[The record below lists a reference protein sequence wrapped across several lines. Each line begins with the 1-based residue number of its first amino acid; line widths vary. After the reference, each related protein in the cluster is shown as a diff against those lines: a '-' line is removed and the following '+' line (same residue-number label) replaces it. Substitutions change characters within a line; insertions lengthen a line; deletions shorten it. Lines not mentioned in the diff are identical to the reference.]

1 MNKSKIYTIVSLAL
15 TAIFVA
21 TGFYFLKKHER
32 DYNYTASYQLYKVDE
47 LLQQKNYQG
56 ALNQA
61 EYVAKNYSKSPMA
74 LLAMSYEIGISE
86 LSNIPI
92 NDVALSQEISS
103 KAKTLPAKFLYEERA
118 AYGLYKQ
125 GKYQQAISILNTIP
139 NNAFNK
145 PSALL
150 LEAESYEKLNDKV
163 KAITLYNEI
172 LKAFPKSYFA
182 NVASF
187 RISSLES

>member
-1 MNKSKIYTIVSLAL
+1 MSKSKIYSVISLIL
-15 TAIFVA
+15 TAIFVSV
-21 TGFYFLKKHER
+21 GFYFLKKHEKE
-32 DYNYTASYQLYKVDE
+32 YNYAASYQLSKVDE

-61 EYVAKNYSKSPMA
+61 QYVAKNYSKSPMA
-74 LLAMSYEIGISE
+74 LLAMSYEIGIST
-86 LSNIPI
+86 LANIPI
-92 NDVALSQEISS
+92 NDVAISQDISS

-150 LEAESYEKLNDKV
+150 LEAESYEKLNNKV

-172 LKAFPKSYFA
+172 LKAFPNSYYA

-187 RISSLES
+187 RISMLES

>member
-1 MNKSKIYTIVSLAL
+1 MSKSKIYTIISITL

-21 TGFYFLKKHER
+21 IGFYFIKKHQKE
-32 DYNYTASYQLYKVDE
+32 YNYAASYQLSKVDE

-86 LSNIPI
+86 LANIPV
-92 NDVALSQEISS
+92 NDVAISQTISS
-103 KAKTLPAKFLYEERA
+103 RAKTLPAKFLYEERA
-118 AYGLYKQ
+118 AYGLYRQ

-145 PSALL
+145 PSAIL
-150 LEAESYEKLNDKV
+150 LEAEAYEKLNNKV

-172 LKAFPKSYFA
+172 IKSFPDSYFS
-182 NVASF
+182 NVASY
-187 RISSLES
+187 RIASLES

>member
-1 MNKSKIYTIVSLAL
+1 MNKSKAYTIISLVL

-21 TGFYFLKKHER
+21 TGLYFIHKHKE
-32 DYNYTASYQLYKVDE
+32 DYNKLASYELSKVNE

-61 EYVAKNYSKSPMA
+61 KFVATHFKDSPMA
-74 LLAMSYEIGISE
+74 TLAMSYEIGISE
-86 LSNIPI
+86 LANLPI
-92 NDVALSQEISS
+92 NDVGLSQDIAS
-103 KAKTLPAKFLYEERA
+103 KVKTLPPKFVYEERA

-125 GKYQQAISILNTIP
+125 GKYEQAVSILNTIP

-150 LEAESYEKLNDKV
+150 LEAECYEKLHQNL
-163 KAITLYNEI
+163 KAISLYNDI
-172 LKAFPKSYFA
+172 IKAFPKTYYA
-182 NVASF
+182 NVASL
-187 RISSLES
+187 RVAVLSS